1 LQTELKEEQYC
12 FVVTWGWDKQQN
24 AAIWQKAK
32 DHVEVGGGW
41 WGSSQDGKY
50 VQKLKIIFLQF
61 PSFILSVLLLANT
74 SQHIF
79 LVDLSCVDV

>member
-1 LQTELKEEQYC
+1 MGQ
-12 FVVTWGWDKQQN
+12 FSGWQ
-24 AAIWQKAK
+24 IC
-32 DHVEVGGGW
+32 
-41 WGSSQDGKY
+41 S
-50 VQKLKIIFLQF
+50 KIENHFLQF